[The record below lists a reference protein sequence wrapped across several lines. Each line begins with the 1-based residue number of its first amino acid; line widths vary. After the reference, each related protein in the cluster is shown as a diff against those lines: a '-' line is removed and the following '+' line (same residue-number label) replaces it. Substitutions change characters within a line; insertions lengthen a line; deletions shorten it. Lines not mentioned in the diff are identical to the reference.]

1 MQRTRTFTVERGGET
16 RVYNQGAIQHNA
28 AVVEYTRTCTAVFSG
43 LCAGILGLTSLYGF
57 GFYFLAIFGMW
68 LILVAKAGADY
79 QRFFTSRKA
88 LLTNGFFGALF
99 TYILSWTFAYGVVHV
114 Y

>member
-1 MQRTRTFTVERGGET
+1 MNRTRAVTIDGET
-16 RVYNQGAIQHNA
+16 RVYNQGAIAHNA
-28 AVVEYTRTCTAVFSG
+28 AVVEYTRTVTAVFSG
-43 LCAGILGLTSLYGF
+43 LCAGVLGLTSFLGF
-57 GFYFLAIFGMW
+57 GFYFLAVFGMW
-68 LILVAKAGADY
+68 LILVAKAGVDY
-79 QRFFTSRKA
+79 QRFFTSRQS